1 MLVLYVS
8 DTAAVCV
15 LSARRHPAH
24 PVSVPI
30 LPPREIQVTWLYV
43 LLVRVLLAIFLIYLV
58 SWSTETVFF
67 FFPSHFLS
75 SSPFFSLPP
84 SYTAVTQIRI
94 RGHIAEVLLPPPYYG
109 SCLAF
114 LWREAFISL
123 FLRPLAASH
132 CTYPRWAL
140 TQLLVLFSFLA
151 NILKNSPRR
160 GFEHTDQHKRTAEV

>member
-114 LWREAFISL
+114 LWREGF
-123 FLRPLAASH
+123 SH
-132 CTYPRWAL
+132 
-140 TQLLVLFSFLA
+140 FF
-151 NILKNSPRR
+151 PRR
-160 GFEHTDQHKRTAEV
+160 SRRIAPINIIGAQKMILAHHFLVFFFSIPCILSSPFYSIISPS